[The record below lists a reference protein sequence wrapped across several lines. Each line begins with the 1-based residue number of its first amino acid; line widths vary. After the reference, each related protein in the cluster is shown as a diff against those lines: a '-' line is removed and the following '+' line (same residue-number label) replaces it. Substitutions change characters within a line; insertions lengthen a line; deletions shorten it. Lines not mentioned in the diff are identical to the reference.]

1 MQVSKILE
9 NIRSNSESKAT
20 ELCEKHNIEFRFKCQ
35 KCVEEHKA
43 HELHEAKL
51 EKRIKDSGLAKRQLQ
66 ANFENFNSSQA
77 PEQYEACKNFA
88 DNWEQVFTHG
98 QSMLMIGGVGAG
110 KTHLAS
116 SIANQVM
123 AKHYAH
129 VKYTTF
135 MMLTFAMRDAQNL
148 NQSLIGAMNQFT
160 RSELLVIDEI
170 GVKGSTE
177 YEFNLLNGIL
187 DARYSELLPTILIT
201 NANWN
206 QLVSMIG
213 YRAISRFTEAG
224 KSLKFDNEDYRKILA
239 GGAA

>member
-1 MQVSKILE
+1 MQVSKILK
-9 NIRSNSESKAT
+9 NIRNNSESKAT
-20 ELCEKHNIEFRFKCQ
+20 ELCEKHKVEFRFKCPT
-35 KCVEEHKA
+35 CVKEHEADK
-43 HELHEAKL
+43 LHEAKL

-66 ANFENFNSSQA
+66 ANFANFKSSQA
-77 PEQYEACKNFA
+77 LEQCEACQSFA

-98 QSMLMIGGVGAG
+98 QSMLMIGGVGTG

-129 VKYTTF
+129 VRYTTF
-135 MMLTFAMRDAQNL
+135 MMMTFAMRDAQNL
-148 NQSLIGAMNQFT
+148 HPSLTGVINQFT
-160 RSELLVIDEI
+160 KPELLIIDEI

-187 DARYSELLPTILIT
+187 DTRYAELLPTILIT

-213 YRAISRFTEAG
+213 YRAISRFTETG
-224 KSLKFDNEDYRKILA
+224 KSLKFGNGDYRKILA